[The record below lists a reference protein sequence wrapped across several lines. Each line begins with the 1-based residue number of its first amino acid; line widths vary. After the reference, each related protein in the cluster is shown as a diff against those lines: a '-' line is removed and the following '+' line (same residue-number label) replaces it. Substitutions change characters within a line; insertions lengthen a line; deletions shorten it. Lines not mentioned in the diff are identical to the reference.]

1 MADLATEKNKVFD
14 YVRNS
19 LGAGMVDVEL
29 DPSHYETG
37 LQKSLDVY
45 RQKSSNAVEESYG
58 FLELVQDQQEYI
70 CLLYTS
76 PSPRD

>member
-1 MADLATEKNKVFD
+1 MADLATENKVFD

-29 DPSHYETG
+29 DLHYETG

-45 RQKSSNAVEESYG
+45 RQKSSNV
-58 FLELVQDQQEYI
+58 
-70 CLLYTS
+70 
-76 PSPRD
+76 